1 MKIDISGKQLF
12 RAITLDYRELD
23 SERRSIMASLSSEEP
38 VLRSFGREVLV
49 HTSDSVN
56 LTRAMD
62 GLPLLFQHNQDQPIG
77 LVENLRLVDN
87 RLRGQLRFSQN
98 ARAEEIFRDVRDGF
112 LKNLSIGYS
121 IDRWEEIPDDDLIR
135 VTGWTLLEASVV
147 TVPAD
152 PTVGINRSMVIGD
165 NLMSDSPT
173 PAADVGIQDAVPE
186 VIDVSKLKREHLTAK
201 KAGAAEA
208 IRAERQRIAAL
219 DEVFSL
225 GIVASLPADF
235 VASLRTQ
242 AIDAGWSVDAT
253 RTALLEALSNDSAPL
268 LDYGHTDTS
277 VAIPRAAAISTP
289 PMQHRPLGR
298 IETGQDQFDKFRAGV
313 EQGLLVRAGVLT
325 SREEIAKAREGGLVG
340 KAMKVIA
347 GDFLRAA
354 NVSTA
359 NLDDETTVTRAMNYR
374 SVVGQTTS
382 DFTNILANVA
392 NKSLLQGW
400 DEAPETWQIW
410 TRRGQLPDF
419 KQASIV
425 GISGFTGLDEVPE
438 DGDITYGKFTDRK
451 ETIKL
456 VQYAKKYRLS
466 RIAVINDDLNA
477 FTTVPR
483 AMGRAA
489 QRKIGDIVYALLNNT
504 GPTLNQDST
513 ALFDTSAHKNYVAA
527 ATAPTVAT
535 LNTATT
541 AMAKQTD
548 PNSSAV
554 LNIRPRY
561 LLVPAALANTA
572 RVLMAATYDPAGTA
586 GTLPPNPFSGAF
598 EVVVDARLDGQT
610 NGANAWYL
618 AADPNV
624 YDTVE
629 VAFLNGVAEPYMRE
643 NQAWDGMGVEYMVG
657 VDFGASVLDFR
668 GLHKYKGTT

>member
-1 MKIDISGKQLF
+1 MNRDLVGKQLS
-12 RAITLDYRELD
+12 RTVILDCRQIDFEN
-23 SERRSIMASLSSEEP
+23 RMVPAALSSEEP
-38 VLRSFGREVLV
+38 VVRSFGQEVLI
-49 HTSDSVN
+49 HTNKAIN
-56 LTRAMD
+56 LTRAKE
-62 GLPLLFQHNQDQPIG
+62 GLPLLFQHNQEQPIG
-77 LVENLRLVDN
+77 LVENIRLADN
-87 RLRGQLRFSQN
+87 RLRGTLRFSQN
-98 ARAEEIFRDVRDGF
+98 PKAEEVFRDVRDGF

-121 IDRWEEIPDDDLIR
+121 IDRWEEEANSDRIR
-135 VTGWTLLEASVV
+135 ITGWTLLEASVV

-152 PTVGINRSMVIGD
+152 PSVGINRSITGVNPMTDEVKPAEAGTQ
-165 NLMSDSPT
+165 DSTAPVV
-173 PAADVGIQDAVPE
+173 D
-186 VIDVSKLKREHLTAK
+186 IDTSKLKREHAIAK

-208 IRAERQRIAAL
+208 IRAERARIAEL
-219 DEVFSL
+219 DELFSL
-225 GIVASLPADF
+225 SVVATLSPDF

-242 AIDAGWSVDAT
+242 AIDKGWSPSAT
-253 RTALLEALSNDSAPL
+253 QKALLESLSGESAPL
-268 LDYGHTDTS
+268 HDYSLPGESFAQTH
-277 VAIPRAAAISTP
+277 RAVSLP
-289 PMQHRPLGR
+289 PPTNQHRALGR
-298 IETGQDQFDKFRAGV
+298 VEMGQDQVEKFRAGI
-313 EQGLLVRAGVLT
+313 EQGLMVRAGILT
-325 SREEIAKAREGGLVG
+325 ERAEIAKAREGGFVG

-347 GDFLRAA
+347 GDFLRAC

-359 NLDDETTVTRAMNYR
+359 NLDDETTVTRAMSYR
-374 SVVGQTTS
+374 ASGQTTS

-419 KQASIV
+419 KQAAIV

-438 DGDITYGKFTDRK
+438 DGDVSYGKFTDRK

-477 FTTVPR
+477 FTAVPR

-489 QRKIGDIVYALLNNT
+489 QRKIGDITYALLNGT

-513 ALFDTSAHKNYVAA
+513 ALFDTSTHKNYVAA

-548 PNSSAV
+548 PNSGAV

-561 LLVPAALANTA
+561 LLVPAALMATA
-572 RVLMAATYDPAGTA
+572 KVLMAATYDPAGTA

-598 EVVVDARLDGQT
+598 EVVTDARLDGQT
-610 NGANAWYL
+610 NGATAWYL
-618 AADPNV
+618 VADPNV
-624 YDTVE
+624 FDTVE
-629 VAFLNGVAEPYMRE
+629 VAFLNGVAEPYMKE
-643 NQAWDGMGVEYMVG
+643 NQAWDGLGVEYMVG
-657 VDFGASVLDFR
+657 VDFGVSALDFR
-668 GLHKYKGTT
+668 GIHKYRGS

>member
-513 ALFDTSAHKNYVAA
+513 ALFDTSTHKNYVAA